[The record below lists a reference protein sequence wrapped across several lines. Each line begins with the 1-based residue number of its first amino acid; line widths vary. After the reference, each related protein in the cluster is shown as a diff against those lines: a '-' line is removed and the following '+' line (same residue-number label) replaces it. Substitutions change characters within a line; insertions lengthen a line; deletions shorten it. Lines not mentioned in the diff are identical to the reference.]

1 MIESDPGAR
10 TFVIIGASLTGASAA
25 AQLRKKGFDGRIV
38 LVGEE
43 RERPYERP
51 DLSKAYLRGSAERD
65 GLDVHGPA
73 FYDEQAIELRTSA
86 RASSLETQSREV
98 VLDDGERIRFDRLLL
113 ATGATP
119 RLLEVPGSDLDGVLY
134 LRTVADADTIRERAA
149 GAQRAIVIGGGW
161 IGAEVA
167 ASLRQLGLPVALVAP
182 DSAPLERV
190 LGPQVAAVY
199 RDVHADHGVELVM
212 NQRASAFLGRKT
224 VEAVLTADGTR
235 VEGDLVIVGV
245 GARPRTDLA
254 AAAGLEVG
262 DGIDVDEHLETSVPG
277 IFAAGDV
284 AAAWHPLLE
293 ARIRVEHWDNAKRQ
307 GRAAAQNMLG
317 DAEPYVRIPYFYS
330 DQYDLSMEYAGH
342 APTFD
347 EVIFRGDPASGA
359 FISFWLRGG
368 RVVAGMNVN
377 VPKVNDAI
385 AALVRG
391 GRTAIVARLA
401 DPTVPLDDANAL
413 LVPAPPTTS

>member
-1 MIESDPGAR
+1 MTESGATAR
-10 TFVIIGASLTGASAA
+10 TFVIVGASLTGASAA

-51 DLSKAYLRGSAERD
+51 DLSKAYLRGSAGRD

-73 FYDEQAIELRTSA
+73 FYDEQSIDLRTSA
-86 RASSLETQSREV
+86 RASAVETQSREV

-113 ATGATP
+113 ATGSSP
-119 RLLEVPGSDLDGVLY
+119 RRLDVPGGDLDGVLY
-134 LRTVADADTIRERAA
+134 LRTVADADRIRERAA
-149 GAQRAIVIGGGW
+149 AAQRAVVIGGGW

-167 ASLRQLGLPVALVAP
+167 ASLRELGLPVALVGP

-190 LGPQVAAVY
+190 LGPDVAAVY
-199 RDVHADHGVELVM
+199 RDLHAGHGVELVM
-212 NQRASAFLGRKT
+212 NQRASAFLGQKT
-224 VEAVLTADGTR
+224 VEAVLTAEGTR
-235 VEGDLVIVGV
+235 VEGDLVVVGV
-245 GARPRTDLA
+245 GARPRSDLA
-254 AAAGLEVG
+254 AAAGIQVG
-262 DGIDVDEHLETSVPG
+262 DGINVDQHLETSVPG

-317 DAEPYVRIPYFYS
+317 EAEPYVRIPYFYS

-342 APTFD
+342 APRWD
-347 EVIFRGDPASGA
+347 RVVFRGDPASGS
-359 FISFWLRGG
+359 FIAFWLRDG
-368 RVVAGMNVN
+368 RVVAGMNAN
-377 VPKVNDAI
+377 VPKVNDGV
-385 AALVRG
+385 AALVRS
-391 GRTAIVARLA
+391 GRTAVAARLA
-401 DPTVPLDDANAL
+401 DPTIPLDDADAL
-413 LVPAPPTTS
+413 LVPVPPTTS